1 MECSS
6 IQFTRHAFERMFER
20 ALSPDVVRRIIR
32 EGEQIASYPDDKPL
46 PSVLILGFEAGD
58 PVHVLV
64 AKNLQSNECI
74 VVTVYRPDPALWRDG
89 FKTRRHQ

>member
-1 MECSS
+1 MECAS

-20 ALSPDVVRRIIR
+20 ALSPDVVRQIIR
-32 EGEQIASYPDDKPL
+32 EGEQIAAYPDDKPL
-46 PSVLILGFEAGD
+46 PSVLVLGFGAGS

-64 AKNLQSNECI
+64 AKNPQSNECI

-89 FKTRRHQ
+89 FRNRRQ